1 METLDFHITGMT
13 CDHCASTLQLALGVL
28 SGVRSATVSYPAH
41 HATVTLDAA
50 VQTETLI
57 KAIRAKGFDAK
68 LQNSVV
74 SEPASPSTP
83 LPSVPGESIA
93 LRVVIIGSGSAS
105 FAAALRAA
113 EEGATVTIVEAGVVG
128 GTCVNVGC
136 VPSKILIR
144 AAQMAH
150 QQAHHPFLAIEK
162 HSPQIDRF
170 ALLTQQQS
178 RVAELRYAKYEA
190 ILESNAS
197 INLIYGRARF
207 IDANTIEVTRAGA
220 AALHL
225 TADRVLIATGRS
237 PVVPDTPGLSA
248 TPYWTS
254 TTALLAESTPAHLIV
269 YGASV
274 VALELAQAFLRLG
287 SRVTLIARSTL
298 LSKEDPAIGA
308 GLQSALEAEGMQ
320 ILTHSQI
327 KNVSHDG
334 TNFHVDTGAE
344 KLRGDRLLVAT
355 GRQANTADLGLDLAG
370 VAVDDSGAVVID
382 DHMRTSIAHIYAA
395 GDCTNQPQYV
405 YVAAAAGTRA
415 ARNMMGG
422 DAVLDLTTMPA
433 VVFTDPQVATVG
445 LSEDQ
450 ARAQGFDV
458 DSRTLAL
465 ENVPRALANF
475 DTTGFV
481 KLVIDKGTGR
491 LIGAQILSAEA
502 GEMIQTAV
510 LAIRNRMTV
519 QELGDQLF
527 PYLTMVEALKLCAQ
541 TFFKDVKQLSC
552 CAG

>member
-1 METLDFHITGMT
+1 METLDFQITGMT
-13 CDHCASTLQLALGVL
+13 CDHCALTLKLALGQV
-28 SGVRSATVSYPAH
+28 SGVRSATVSYQARR
-41 HATVTLDAA
+41 ATVALDAG
-50 VQTETLI
+50 VQAEVLI
-57 KAIRAKGFDAK
+57 QAIRAKGFDARLESAAVK
-68 LQNSVV
+68 
-74 SEPASPSTP
+74 EPASPSTP
-83 LPSVPGESIA
+83 LTSVVGAGTP
-93 LRVVIIGSGSAS
+93 LKVVIIGSGSAS
-105 FAAALRAA
+105 FAAALRSA
-113 EEGATVTIVEAGVVG
+113 EEGATVSIVESAVVG

-150 QQAHHPFLAIEK
+150 QQAHHPFTAIEK
-162 HSPQIDRF
+162 HTPRIDRA

-178 RVAELRYAKYEA
+178 RVEELRYAKYEA

-197 INLIYGRARF
+197 ITLMHGRARF
-207 IDANTIEVTRAGA
+207 IDAHTIEVTQSGSAPQR
-220 AALHL
+220 LL
-225 TADRVLIATGRS
+225 ADRVLIATGRS
-237 PVVPDTPGLSA
+237 PIVPSTTGLSA

-254 TTALLAESTPAHLIV
+254 TTALLADQTPEHLIV

-287 SRVTLIARSTL
+287 SKVTLIARSTL
-298 LSKEDPAIGA
+298 LSKDDPAISA
-308 GLQSALEAEGMQ
+308 GLQSALEAEGMR
-320 ILTHSQI
+320 ILTHTQI
-327 KNVSHDG
+327 QTVSHDG
-334 TNFHVDTGAE
+334 TAFHIDTGAE
-344 KLRGDRLLVAT
+344 KLKGDRLLVAT
-355 GRQANTADLGLDLAG
+355 GRQANTANLGLELAG
-370 VAVDDSGAVVID
+370 VAVDASGAVVID
-382 DHMRTSIAHIYAA
+382 QHMRTSVAHIYAA

-422 DAVLDLTTMPA
+422 DAVLDLTAMPA

-450 ARAQGFDV
+450 ARAEGFEV

-475 DTTGFV
+475 DTTGVV
-481 KLVIDKGTGR
+481 KLVTDKATGR

-519 QELGDQLF
+519 QELGDQMF
-527 PYLTMVEALKLCAQ
+527 PYLTMVEGLKLCAQ
-541 TFFKDVKQLSC
+541 TFFKDVRQLSC